1 MAWID
6 WLIVLG
12 LNGSIIAYGFYLA
25 RGSQSSV
32 DWFLGG
38 RSLPWW
44 IVGISMYATAIDA
57 SDLIADS
64 GGTYTLGLTYF
75 VTNWVGAVVGWVL
88 AAFFLF
94 LPMYR
99 AGMYT
104 NAEYLESRF
113 GVSSRVLCALVQ
125 VQYRTLV
132 LAIIGVSLFW
142 TLRVVC
148 EWEFLASMLTVV
160 AVGIFAAIYTAFGG
174 LRSVVVTD
182 ALQFIVMSAAAII
195 VWTIVFQQ
203 AGGWSGIEKQL
214 AANDPALPQLLHVN
228 HDNLA
233 REDVTSLDES
243 ERARK
248 LLLGGNLKRRGSLV
262 ELQRTTPRW
271 LVIIG
276 FIVIGM
282 AYPIVNHTQ
291 SNRMLAARS
300 EWDMKMAAAVAGI
313 CMIVMSFFNLSMG
326 VMGRAVMPDQ
336 SLLPFGNQD
345 NIYPYLVSQI
355 DILGLK
361 GIVVAG
367 IFAASFSTFDSIGS
381 SLSGLLTRDVYARL
395 LVRDGD
401 DRHYVRVGQWLT
413 PLVIGIS
420 FVYMPLLLKGGM
432 LLVFLDLTSTF
443 VIPLLTLFLMGAL
456 TRVHP
461 RSGTVGLL
469 VGASYGVLRLLAP
482 LIAQKW
488 GILILPPIMI
498 NTFGAYLFSMVIT
511 ASTMVLFSL
520 LAGWQPAGQQAAWS
534 EKQASSWLRNSQ
546 LAIQQLQPETAGTWQ
561 PAWLPRLLG
570 WAVILLGCY
579 LSFVV
584 FW

>member
-1 MAWID
+1 MVWVD
-6 WLIVLG
+6 WLIVIG
-12 LNGSIIAYGFYLA
+12 LNGGIIAFGFYLA
-25 RGSQSSV
+25 RGNQSSA

-57 SDLIADS
+57 SDLVADS

-75 VTNWVGAVVGWVL
+75 VTNWVGTVVGWVL

-94 LPMYR
+94 MPMYR
-99 AGMYT
+99 SGMYT

-132 LAIIGVSLFW
+132 LAILGVSLFW

-148 EWEFLASMLTVV
+148 EWEFLASLLTVI
-160 AVGIFAAIYTAFGG
+160 AVGIFASIYTAVGG
-174 LRSVVVTD
+174 LRSVVITD
-182 ALQFIVMSAAAII
+182 ALQFIVMSTAALV

-203 AGGWSGIEKQL
+203 AGGWTGIEQKL
-214 AANDPALPQLLHVN
+214 AATDPPVAELLHVN
-228 HDNLA
+228 HDNMTS
-233 REDVTSLDES
+233 EDVTTLNDSQ
-243 ERARK
+243 RHRK
-248 LLLGGNLKRRGSLV
+248 LLLGGNLERKDSLV
-262 ELQRTTPRW
+262 ELHRTTPGW

-276 FIVIGM
+276 FMVIGM

-300 EWDMKMAAAVAGI
+300 EWDMRMSAAAAGI

-336 SLLPFGNQD
+336 SLLPMGNQD

-355 DILGLK
+355 DMLGLK

-367 IFAASFSTFDSIGS
+367 IFAAAFSTYDSIGS

-395 LVRDGD
+395 LVRDQD
-401 DRHYVRVGQWLT
+401 DRHYVRVGQWFT
-413 PLVIGIS
+413 PLVIAIS
-420 FVYMPLLLKGGM
+420 FIYMPILLEGGM
-432 LLVFLDLTSTF
+432 LLTYLDLTSTF

-461 RSGTVGLL
+461 RSGTIGLL
-469 VGASYGVLRLLAP
+469 VGASYGMLRLAAP
-482 LIAQKW
+482 MVAEKW
-488 GILILPPIMI
+488 GILLLPPIMV
-498 NTFGAYLFSMVIT
+498 NSFAAYLFSMLIT
-511 ASTMVLFSL
+511 AATMVLFSL
-520 LAGWQPAGQQAAWS
+520 LAGWQPAETRSHWE
-534 EKQASSWLRNSQ
+534 EKSTSSWLRNSQ
-546 LAIQQLQPETAGTWQ
+546 KAIRQLQPEPSKYGQ
-561 PAWLPRLLG
+561 PAWLPCVLG
-570 WAVILLGCY
+570 WTVILLGSF
-579 LSFVV
+579 LSFVI

>member
-1 MAWID
+1 MEWID

-94 LPMYR
+94 MPMYR

-160 AVGIFAAIYTAFGG
+160 AVGIFASIYTAVGG

-182 ALQFIVMSAAAII
+182 ALQFIVMSVAAII

-203 AGGWSGIEKQL
+203 AGGWNGIEKQL
-214 AANDPALPQLLHVN
+214 AASDPALPQLMHVN

-248 LLLGGNLKRRGSLV
+248 LLLGGNLKQRNSLV
-262 ELQRTTPRW
+262 ELQRTTPSW

-291 SNRMLAARS
+291 SNRMLASRS

-336 SLLPFGNQD
+336 SLLPLGNQD

-420 FVYMPLLLKGGM
+420 FIYMPLLLKGGM

-469 VGASYGVLRLLAP
+469 VGASYGVMRLLAP
-482 LIAQKW
+482 LVAQKW

-534 EKQASSWLRNSQ
+534 EQQSSSWLRNSQ
-546 LAIQQLQPETAGTWQ
+546 LAIQQLKPATAGHWR
-561 PAWLPRLLG
+561 PDWLPRLLG

>member
-6 WLIVLG
+6 WLIVIG

-25 RGSQSSV
+25 RGSQSSA

-57 SDLIADS
+57 SDLVADS

-75 VTNWVGAVVGWVL
+75 VANWVGTVVGWVL

-132 LAIIGVSLFW
+132 LGIIGVSLFW

-148 EWEFLASMLTVV
+148 EWEFMASMLAVV
-160 AVGIFAAIYTAFGG
+160 AVGIFASIYTAVGG
-174 LRSVVVTD
+174 LRSVVITD
-182 ALQFIVMSAAAII
+182 ALQFIVMSAAALI
-195 VWTIVFQQ
+195 VWTIVFHQ
-203 AGGWSGIEKQL
+203 AGGWRGIEKKL
-214 AANDPALPQLLHVN
+214 AATDPPATELLHVN
-228 HDNLA
+228 HDNVS
-233 REDVTSLDES
+233 REDVTKLDDS
-243 ERARK
+243 QRNRK
-248 LLLGGNLKRRGSLV
+248 LLLGGELKPRDSLV
-262 ELQRTTPRW
+262 ELYRTTPSW
-271 LVIIG
+271 LMIIG

-326 VMGRAVMPDQ
+326 VMGRAVMPD
-336 SLLPFGNQD
+336 LTLGNHD
-345 NIYPYLVSQI
+345 KIYPYLVNQI

-361 GIVVAG
+361 GVVVAG

-395 LVRDGD
+395 LVRDRD

-420 FVYMPLLLKGGM
+420 FIYMPILLEGGM
-432 LLVFLDLTSTF
+432 LLTFLDLTSTF
-443 VIPLLTLFLMGAL
+443 VIPLLTLFLMGGL

-469 VGASYGVLRLLAP
+469 VGASYGVLRLAAP
-482 LIAQKW
+482 LVADRW
-488 GILILPPIMI
+488 GILLLPPIMI
-498 NTFGAYLFSMVIT
+498 NSFGAYLFSVLIT
-511 ASTMVLFSL
+511 AATMVLFSL
-520 LAGWQPAGQQAAWS
+520 LAGWQPAREQIEWK
-534 EKQASSWLRNSQ
+534 EEQASSWLRSSQ
-546 LAIQQLQPETAGTWQ
+546 LAIRQLEPDASGYWR
-561 PAWLPRLLG
+561 PAWLPRMLA

-579 LSFVV
+579 LSFVL

>member
-1 MAWID
+1 MVWID
-6 WLIVLG
+6 WLIVIG
-12 LNGSIIAYGFYLA
+12 LNGGIIAFGLYLA
-25 RGSQSSV
+25 RGSQSSA

-44 IVGISMYATAIDA
+44 IIGISMYATAIDA
-57 SDLIADS
+57 SDLVADS

-75 VTNWVGAVVGWVL
+75 VTNWVGTVVGWVL
-88 AAFFLF
+88 AVFFLF
-94 LPMYR
+94 MPMYR
-99 AGMYT
+99 SGMYT

-148 EWEFLASMLTVV
+148 EWEFLASLLAVV
-160 AVGIFAAIYTAFGG
+160 AVGIFASIYTAIGG
-174 LRSVVVTD
+174 LRSVVITD
-182 ALQFIVMSAAAII
+182 ALQFIVMSAAALI

-203 AGGWSGIEKQL
+203 AGGWTGIEQKL
-214 AANDPALPQLLHVN
+214 AATDPPVAELLHVN
-228 HDNLA
+228 HDNVMS
-233 REDVTSLDES
+233 EDVTTLNDS
-243 ERARK
+243 ERNRK
-248 LLLGGNLKRRGSLV
+248 LLLGGELERHDSLV
-262 ELQRTTPRW
+262 ELHRTTPSW
-271 LVIIG
+271 MVIIG

-291 SNRMLAARS
+291 SNRMLASRS
-300 EWDMKMAAAVAGI
+300 EWDMKMSAAVAGT

-336 SLLPFGNQD
+336 SLLPMGNQD

-355 DILGLK
+355 DMLGLK

-367 IFAASFSTFDSIGS
+367 IFAAAFSTYDSIGS

-395 LVRDGD
+395 LVRDRD
-401 DRHYVRVGQWLT
+401 DRHYVRVGQWFT

-420 FVYMPLLLKGGM
+420 FIYIPILIEGGM
-432 LLVFLDLTSTF
+432 LLTYLDLTSTF

-461 RSGTVGLL
+461 RSGTIGLL
-469 VGASYGVLRLLAP
+469 VGASYGMLRLAAP
-482 LIAQKW
+482 MVAEKW
-488 GILILPPIMI
+488 GILLLPPIMV
-498 NTFGAYLFSMVIT
+498 NSFAAYLFSMLIT
-511 ASTMVLFSL
+511 AATMIIFSL
-520 LAGWQPAGQQAAWS
+520 LAGWQTA
-534 EKQASSWLRNSQ
+534 EKQTNWEEKSSSSWLRNSQ
-546 LAIQQLQPETAGTWQ
+546 LAIRQLKPDPSGYWQ
-561 PAWLPRLLG
+561 PAWLPSVLG
-570 WAVILLGCY
+570 WAVILLGCF
-579 LSFVV
+579 LSFVT

>member
-57 SDLIADS
+57 SDLVADS

-182 ALQFIVMSAAAII
+182 ALQFIVMSAAAMI

-203 AGGWSGIEKQL
+203 AGGWNGIEKQL

-233 REDVTSLDES
+233 REDITSLDES

-262 ELQRTTPRW
+262 ELQRTTPSW

-420 FVYMPLLLKGGM
+420 FIYMPLLLKGGM

-534 EKQASSWLRNSQ
+534 EQQTSPWLRNSQ
-546 LAIQQLQPETAGTWQ
+546 LAIQQLKPATAGHWQ
-561 PAWLPRLLG
+561 PAWLPGLLG

>member
-6 WLIVLG
+6 WLIVIG

-25 RGSQSSV
+25 RGSQSSA

-57 SDLIADS
+57 SDLVADS

-75 VTNWVGAVVGWVL
+75 VANWVGTVVGWVL

-132 LAIIGVSLFW
+132 LGIIGVSLFW
-142 TLRVVC
+142 TLRIVC
-148 EWEFLASMLTVV
+148 EWEFMASMLAVV
-160 AVGIFAAIYTAFGG
+160 AVGILASIYTAVGG
-174 LRSVVVTD
+174 LRSVVITD
-182 ALQFIVMSAAAII
+182 ALQFIVMSAAALI
-195 VWTIVFQQ
+195 VWTIVFHQ
-203 AGGWSGIEKQL
+203 AEGWRGIEKKL
-214 AANDPALPQLLHVN
+214 AATDPPATELLHVN
-228 HDNLA
+228 HDNVS
-233 REDVTSLDES
+233 REDVTKLDDS
-243 ERARK
+243 QRNRK
-248 LLLGGNLKRRGSLV
+248 LLLGGELKRRDSLV
-262 ELQRTTPRW
+262 ELYRTTPSW
-271 LVIIG
+271 LMIIG

-300 EWDMKMAAAVAGI
+300 EWDMKMAAGVAGI

-326 VMGRAVMPDQ
+326 VMGRAVMPD
-336 SLLPFGNQD
+336 LTLGHHD
-345 NIYPYLVSQI
+345 KIYPYLVSQI

-361 GIVVAG
+361 GLVVAG

-395 LVRDGD
+395 LVRDRD

-420 FVYMPLLLKGGM
+420 FIYMPILLEGGM
-432 LLVFLDLTSTF
+432 LLTFLDLTSTF

-469 VGASYGVLRLLAP
+469 VGASYGVLRLAAP
-482 LIAQKW
+482 LVADRW
-488 GILILPPIMI
+488 GILLMPPIMT
-498 NTFGAYLFSMVIT
+498 NSFGAYLFSVLIT
-511 ASTMVLFSL
+511 AGTMVLFSL
-520 LAGWQPAGQQAAWS
+520 LAGWQPAREQVEWK
-534 EKQASSWLRNSQ
+534 EKQASSWLRSSQ
-546 LAIQQLQPETAGTWQ
+546 LAIRQLEPDASGYWR
-561 PAWLPRLLG
+561 PAWLPRMLA

-579 LSFVV
+579 LSFVL